1 MRGLIFILGLIISTL
16 VQADIGNVTENS
28 GTAIIKRGKEIIT
41 ITRGTA
47 VEMNDRI
54 ETKNGKVKITF
65 KDNTVVNVTESS
77 ALVIDDFVYDPKSQ
91 SGKLN
96 LKAAE
101 GTVRYASG
109 NIAHNNPNAV
119 NIKTPTAAIAV
130 RGTDFVMSVN
140 EIGSSMVILMPSC
153 DGPQCT
159 SGKIDVN
166 TAHGTVSMDRPYQA
180 TIVET
185 ASTPPTPPITVNLTN
200 TPIGNNLQISPPRT
214 MSGANVIA
222 AAKSAAEKTGDMKKS
237 ENDKDDKGHN
247 EEQSAKDQQE
257 RKQVAAKQQQ
267 EDEDKATKKIVIDVT
282 QLGIEVGDSSKPNPH
297 ITKLYKD
304 RSETEQ
310 VGWQYESLSNNA
322 GNYINLS
329 VSTESKALL
338 IVTQDRLIDAYNFN
352 STSNKAYGLIVINQS
367 FK

>member
-1 MRGLIFILGLIISTL
+1 
-16 VQADIGNVTENS
+16 
-28 GTAIIKRGKEIIT
+28 
-41 ITRGTA
+41 
-47 VEMNDRI
+47 
-54 ETKNGKVKITF
+54 
-65 KDNTVVNVTESS
+65 
-77 ALVIDDFVYDPKSQ
+77 
-91 SGKLN
+91 
-96 LKAAE
+96 
-101 GTVRYASG
+101 
-109 NIAHNNPNAV
+109 
-119 NIKTPTAAIAV
+119 
-130 RGTDFVMSVN
+130 
-140 EIGSSMVILMPSC
+140 
-153 DGPQCT
+153 
-159 SGKIDVN
+159 
-166 TAHGTVSMDRPYQA
+166 
-180 TIVET
+180 
-185 ASTPPTPPITVNLTN
+185 
-200 TPIGNNLQISPPRT
+200 
-214 MSGANVIA
+214 
-222 AAKSAAEKTGDMKKS
+222 MKKS